1 MQNRRSIA
9 RTGTKPSSKRSRTQQ
24 QKQRLKPMRKK
35 GTKTYRY
42 VIPAMEQSEHSPLL
56 SVIIPAM
63 NEEKTIGKVVRL
75 ARRICWDSEV
85 IVVVNGSTDGTAR
98 VARAAGARVIHY
110 TEALGHDGG
119 RQAGATVARGNILLF
134 TDADIPISPEH
145 LAPYVR
151 AIMDGTDVALNDY
164 NGPITRIPIHPVVE
178 AKHVL
183 NSMLTR
189 PDLEGASMTAIPHAI
204 SRKALEVIGA
214 ESLEIPPLAHAKAV
228 VGGLQVRAVHH
239 VPVGRMN
246 AVRSRK
252 RRGTDLLSQVILTDH
267 LTAIKWMTDTLGSRG
282 GHSDLERVRSLAR

>member
-9 RTGTKPSSKRSRTQQ
+9 RTGAKPSSKRSRTQQ
-24 QKQRLKPMRKK
+24 QRQRLKSIRRK

-42 VIPAMEQSEHSPLL
+42 VIPAMERSEHSPLL

-63 NEEKTIGKVVRL
+63 NEEKTIGKVVRF
-75 ARRICWDSEV
+75 ARRICRNSEV

-98 VARAAGARVIHY
+98 AARAAGARVISY

-119 RQAGATVARGNILLF
+119 RRAGAMVARGNVLLF
-134 TDADIPISPEH
+134 TDADIPISPDQ
-145 LAPYVR
+145 LAPYVQ

-164 NGPITRIPIHPVVE
+164 NGPITRNPIHPVVE

-189 PDLEGASMTAIPHAI
+189 PDLQGASMTAIPHAI

-214 ESLEIPPLAHAKAV
+214 GCLEIPPLAQAKAV

-246 AVRSRK
+246 AVRLRK
-252 RRGTDLLSQVILTDH
+252 RRSADLLSQVILTDH
-267 LTAIKWMTDTLGSRG
+267 LTAIKWITDTLGSRG